1 MPSTNVERSM
11 NHRVSSI
18 LGSFIP
24 TYSRHILWADELTIH
39 NYDIS
44 NLREY
49 ITIYLSIDVKELKL
63 EDVHFYCTFKKTP
76 NKNHSFCRI
85 LNRFLELVDK
95 VWRKT
100 FWDFCKKKFATASIA
115 SQMHMIRFH
124 IQNKK
129 FAKVPTIFW
138 AKQLVKSD
146 PWECSRSNG
155 FSAHVFIHV

>member
-44 NLREY
+44 NLRDY
-49 ITIYLSIDVKELKL
+49 ITIYLSMDVKELKL
-63 EDVHFYCTFKKTP
+63 EDVLFYCTFKKTP

-85 LNRFLELVDK
+85 LNPFLELVDK
-95 VWRKT
+95 V
-100 FWDFCKKKFATASIA
+100 
-115 SQMHMIRFH
+115 
-124 IQNKK
+124 
-129 FAKVPTIFW
+129 
-138 AKQLVKSD
+138 
-146 PWECSRSNG
+146 
-155 FSAHVFIHV
+155 